1 MNTRKTIALVDTNV
15 WLDCYLPDRPNSVAT
30 RDFICMAQQN
40 SVQLAYPVHILKD
53 VFYLIQ
59 LDLKR
64 MARKNGAGTESDFLA
79 VQRAAWSCI
88 ENMREQ
94 AIAIGADESDAWLA
108 CKYRLL
114 SEDLEDNFVLAAAER
129 AEADFIVTGDKALIQ
144 KATVAAYTPQ
154 DALKYLEA
162 IAR

>member
-1 MNTRKTIALVDTNV
+1 
-15 WLDCYLPDRPNSVAT
+15 
-30 RDFICMAQQN
+30 
-40 SVQLAYPVHILKD
+40 
-53 VFYLIQ
+53 
-59 LDLKR
+59 
-64 MARKNGAGTESDFLA
+64 MARKNGVTTKSDFLA

-108 CKYRLL
+108 CKYRPL

-129 AEADFIVTGDKALIQ
+129 AEVDFIVTGDKTLIQ